1 MSILIF
7 IENSIYIRKLR
18 QLKQIWLKANSELQ
32 VTMVAGRCLNQCY
45 RLKLL
50 SFYIPL
56 LLWCTL
62 IMLLKN
68 SKLSSHN
75 KNKFYQWKYYNWPLF
90 CLKNFLAQLY
100 RERGHGY
107 PTDKSLS
114 SRQVIVKRTLLST
127 S

>member
-50 SFYIPL
+50 SLYISL
-56 LLWCTL
+56 LL
-62 IMLLKN
+62 
-68 SKLSSHN
+68 
-75 KNKFYQWKYYNWPLF
+75 
-90 CLKNFLAQLY
+90 
-100 RERGHGY
+100 
-107 PTDKSLS
+107 
-114 SRQVIVKRTLLST
+114 
-127 S
+127 